1 MMNIM
6 YKTQLLKIWVGHLM
20 TLVVTS
26 LFLVLGFISP
36 TWAGDLSISKLDFS
50 TLASDKIQIQLEM
63 TGTPIAPKV
72 FQTDNPARIAL
83 DFKGVK
89 SALKHKNFPINTGA
103 ASDAYIIEAGGRTR
117 VIINLLESVPYE
129 TEVVGNKVLITL
141 NKTKL
146 AVKKTRPVDN
156 TVTEANEVVMKNED
170 RDKSQKKSVVA
181 RLLPQQRIK
190 DIDFKRGTEGEG
202 LLLVEL
208 ANPNTIVDT
217 KEMAGKVVLKF
228 LNTQLPKALRK
239 RFDVSDFAT
248 PIQKIEA
255 VKKGV
260 NTIITITPSND
271 NYEYSSFQE
280 NGMLTFDFR
289 PMTAAEKKVAA
300 KEKFPY
306 SGAKLSLNFQAI
318 DVRDVLQILADF
330 TELNIIAS
338 EAVTGNVTLR
348 LNDVP
353 WDQALDLILKAN
365 GLAKREAGNVILVAP
380 TAQITKIEEEELASK
395 KVVDQLA
402 RLQTEYIQINY
413 AKAEDIKDILK
424 GGKNVSVSDLQNLSD
439 QDANQISNSRGTSR
453 LLSNRG
459 VVNVDVRT
467 NVLIVKDTA
476 KKMEAIRALIRKLD
490 IPIRQVMIEAR
501 IVKADKNFAKEI
513 GMRFGVAKAAAVGSN
528 TGFAVGPAPTVGGL
542 VTRGITGT
550 RTGGGVVVPS
560 VSDANTSNY
569 LVDLAANAANGFPPA
584 ALGMTLARAADYVLN
599 LEISALQ
606 GDNRGELI
614 SNPRVLTSDRMEAT
628 IKQGVQIPYQSS
640 DGQGVPT
647 TELVDAVLEL
657 KVTPQITPNGS
668 VIMDLAIKNDVPN
681 QVDPQRIDKEEV
693 KTTVQVKD
701 GETVVLGGIYAMNTG
716 KIVTKVPFF
725 GDLPVVG
732 ILFRNTKDSE
742 VKKELLVFVTP
753 KIVKDSLTL
762 D

>member
-1 MMNIM
+1 MQKI
-6 YKTQLLKIWVGHLM
+6 QLLKIRTGHLM
-20 TLVVTS
+20 TLIMAS
-26 LFLVLGFISP
+26 LFLVLCSINP
-36 TWAGDLSISKLDFS
+36 TLADDLSITKLDFS
-50 TLASDKIQIQLEM
+50 MLSGDKIQIQLKM
-63 TGTPIAPKV
+63 TGTPIKPKI

-103 ASDAYIIEAGGRTR
+103 VSDAYVIESGGRTR
-117 VIINLLESVPYE
+117 VIINLVESVPHE
-129 TEVVGNKVLITL
+129 TKVVGNEVFITL

-146 AVKKTRPVDN
+146 AIKKTLAIDN
-156 TVTEANEVVMKNED
+156 RVPEPNEEVIVENNEADPRQKN
-170 RDKSQKKSVVA
+170 SVVA

-190 DIDFKRGTEGEG
+190 DIDFKRGAEGEG

-217 KEMAGKVVLKF
+217 KEKAGKVVLKF

-255 VKKGV
+255 VKKGA
-260 NTIITITPSND
+260 NTLITITPSNG

-280 NGMLTFDFR
+280 NGMLTVDFR
-289 PMTAAEKKVAA
+289 PMTAAEKKIAE

-306 SGAKLSLNFQAI
+306 SGSKLSLNFQAI

-338 EAVTGNVTLR
+338 DAVSGNVTLR

-353 WDQALDLILKAN
+353 WDQALDLILKAK
-365 GLAKREAGNVILVAP
+365 GLAKRESGNIILVAP
-380 TAQITKIEEEELASK
+380 TSEIIKIEEEELQAK
-395 KVVDQLA
+395 KVVEELEPL
-402 RLQTEYIQINY
+402 RTEYIQINY
-413 AKAEDIKDILK
+413 AKAEDIRVMLL
-424 GGKNVSVSDLQNLSD
+424 GGV
-439 QDANQISNSRGTSR
+439 DATTDSLAARGR
-453 LLSNRG
+453 LLSKRG
-459 VVNVDVRT
+459 IANVDVRT

-476 KKMEAIRALIRKLD
+476 KKMEAIRALIQKLD
-490 IPIRQVMIEAR
+490 ISVRQVMIEAR

-542 VTRGITGT
+542 VTRGLSGT
-550 RTGGGVVVPS
+550 RTGGGIVVPS

-569 LVDLAANAANGFPPA
+569 LVDLAATAANGFPPA

-599 LEISALQ
+599 LEISALE

-614 SNPRVLTSDRMEAT
+614 SNPRVLTSDRIEAI
-628 IKQGVQIPYQSS
+628 IKQGVQIPYESRSS
-640 DGQGVPT
+640 EGT
-647 TELVDAVLEL
+647 ETELIDAVLEL

-668 VIMDLAIKNDVPN
+668 VIMDLSIKNDEPDVSTGGIKN
-681 QVDPQRIDKEEV
+681 EEL
-693 KTTVQVKD
+693 KTTVQVRD

-716 KIVTKVPFF
+716 KIVTKIPFF

-753 KIVKDSLTL
+753 KIVKDSLVL

>member
-1 MMNIM
+1 MQ
-6 YKTQLLKIWVGHLM
+6 KTQLLKIRIGHLM
-20 TLVVTS
+20 TLVMTS
-26 LFLVLGFISP
+26 LFLVLCSISP
-36 TWAGDLSISKLDFS
+36 TWADDLSITKLDFS
-50 TLASDKIQIQLEM
+50 ALSGDKVQIQLEM
-63 TGTPIAPKV
+63 TGTPTKPKI

-83 DFKGVK
+83 DFTGVK
-89 SALKHKNFPINTGA
+89 SALKHKNFPINIGA
-103 ASDAYIIEAGGRTR
+103 ASDAYVIEAAGRTR
-117 VIINLLESVPYE
+117 VIINLVESVPHE
-129 TEVVGNKVLITL
+129 TEVIGNKVLITL
-141 NKTKL
+141 NETKL
-146 AVKKTRPVDN
+146 AVKTTPPIVP
-156 TVTEANEVVMKNED
+156 EFQEEVVIENNNPSKHEKN
-170 RDKSQKKSVVA
+170 SVVA

-190 DIDFKRGTEGEG
+190 DIDFKRGAGGEG

-217 KEMAGKVVLKF
+217 KEKAGKVVLKF

-260 NTIITITPSND
+260 NTIITITPSD
-271 NYEYSSFQE
+271 GNYEYSSFQE
-280 NGMLTFDFR
+280 NGMLTVDFR
-289 PMTAAEKKVAA
+289 PMTAAEKKIAE
-300 KEKFPY
+300 KERFPY
-306 SGAKLSLNFQAI
+306 SGSKLSLNFQAI

-338 EAVTGNVTLR
+338 EAVSGNVTLR

-380 TAQITKIEEEELASK
+380 TAQIIKLEEEELQAK
-395 KVVDQLA
+395 KIVEELEPL
-402 RLQTEYIQINY
+402 RTEYIQVNY
-413 AKAEDIKDILK
+413 AKAEDIRVMLL
-424 GGKNVSVSDLQNLSD
+424 GGADVATDTI
-439 QDANQISNSRGTSR
+439 AARGR
-453 LLSNRG
+453 LLSKRG
-459 VVNVDVRT
+459 IANVDVRT

-476 KKMEAIRALIRKLD
+476 KKMEAIHALIQKLD

-550 RTGGGVVVPS
+550 RTGGGIIVPS

-569 LVDLAANAANGFPPA
+569 LVDLAATAANGFPPA

-599 LEISALQ
+599 LEISALE

-614 SNPRVLTSDRMEAT
+614 SNPRVLTSDRVEAI
-628 IKQGVQIPYQSS
+628 IKQGVQIPYVSRS
-640 DGQGVPT
+640 ADGT
-647 TELVDAVLEL
+647 ETELVDAVLEL

-668 VIMDLAIKNDVPN
+668 VIMDLSIKNDAPN
-681 QVDPQRIDKEEV
+681 QTNPERIDKEEV
-693 KTTVQVKD
+693 TTTVQVKD

-716 KIVTKVPFF
+716 KVITKVPFF
-725 GDLPVVG
+725 GDLPLVG